1 MIDYTDVE
9 KTVIKMESERD
20 TSFAA
25 LETLAPLYTA
35 LIYRRLTANSEVYEA
50 QPLAELGDS
59 DFLLAVSGKDSVKA
73 WAVMDELMDMMMLA
87 NRKVYDATLE
97 KIRKI

>member
-1 MIDYTDVE
+1 MA
-9 KTVIKMESERD
+9 K
-20 TSFAA
+20 
-25 LETLAPLYTA
+25 
-35 LIYRRLTANSEVYEA
+35 
-50 QPLAELGDS
+50 LGDS